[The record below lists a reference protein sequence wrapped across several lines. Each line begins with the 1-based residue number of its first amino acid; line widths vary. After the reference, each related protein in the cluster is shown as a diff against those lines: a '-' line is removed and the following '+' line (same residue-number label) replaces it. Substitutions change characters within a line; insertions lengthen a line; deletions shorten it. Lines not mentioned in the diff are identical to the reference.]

1 MKTQQNSG
9 IQSKLV
15 HIIKT
20 KFQWIIS
27 KSYRIDL
34 KQHSSLDEDSP
45 TLIATSFYNCTSKD
59 RFMAAI
65 SPPKNSFDPLVTTS
79 RLLKLVVEDCCYIQ
93 KSAIILTKNLKV
105 SLDLNNFVN

>member
-1 MKTQQNSG
+1 MLNWASKRGYGMKTQQNSG

-27 KSYRIDL
+27 KSYHIDL
-34 KQHSSLDEDSP
+34 KQHSPLDEDSP

-59 RFMAAI
+59 
-65 SPPKNSFDPLVTTS
+65 SLWLQYPLPK
-79 RLLKLVVEDCCYIQ
+79 IHM
-93 KSAIILTKNLKV
+93 ILW
-105 SLDLNNFVN
+105 

>member
-9 IQSKLV
+9 IQSKIV

-27 KSYRIDL
+27 KSYHIDL
-34 KQHSSLDEDSP
+34 KQHSPLDEDSP

-59 RFMAAI
+59 RFMTAL

-79 RLLKLVVEDCCYIQ
+79 RLLKLMQVTNCFTMQ
-93 KSAIILTKNLKV
+93 FT
-105 SLDLNNFVN
+105 